1 MAITVALAVETN
13 PLGWKQRARSGAEK
27 ETTWRSSEIPTEAWW
42 YLFLRADITIATTQ
56 SKPRPVTALQ
66 RPLNRRLAYCIPV
79 KVATARPSRNG
90 IFNRILIAPP
100 PSRLRVDERKR

>member
-1 MAITVALAVETN
+1 MEIIRN
-13 PLGWKQRARSGAEK
+13 PDGSLVVP
-27 ETTWRSSEIPTEAWW
+27 IPE
-42 YLFLRADITIATTQ
+42 ADITIATTQ

-100 PSRLRVDERKR
+100 PSRLRVDEGSDEGRTRGR